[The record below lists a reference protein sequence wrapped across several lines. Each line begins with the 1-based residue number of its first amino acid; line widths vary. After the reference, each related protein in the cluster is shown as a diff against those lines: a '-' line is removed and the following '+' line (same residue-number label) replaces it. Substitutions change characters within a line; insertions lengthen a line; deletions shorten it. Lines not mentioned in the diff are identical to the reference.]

1 MIPKRRDLP
10 ANLHSPDRGLGKRI
24 GTATVVEGST
34 TRPQDFYLDDGSNT
48 VLKGVPLEHKTPGHA
63 AVFAEML
70 NNPIYMIALASGKIT
85 QEVLDKAANA
95 YNEGEIDGN
104 TVKEDHC
111 NRKSDNE

>member
-1 MIPKRRDLP
+1 MIPKHRDVS
-10 ANLHSPDRGLGKRI
+10 ANLYSPKRGLGKRI
-24 GTATVVEGST
+24 GTTIVVEGST

-70 NNPIYMIALASGKIT
+70 NNPIYMLALAAGKIT

-95 YNEGEIDGN
+95 YNEGKIDVD
-104 TVKEDHC
+104 TV
-111 NRKSDNE
+111 SG